1 MIKMETAYE
10 RIAKTLKGKPA
21 KYSRF
26 TRFNQHKT
34 QPHDARSR
42 RCIRC
47 NRPEGL
53 VSMHGLN
60 YCRECFREVAKDLGF
75 RKYGK
80 EA

>member
-1 MIKMETAYE
+1 METAYE
-10 RIAKTLKGKPA
+10 RIAKNLKGKPA

-26 TRFNQHKT
+26 TRFNQHKL
-34 QPHDARSR
+34 QPHDR
-42 RCIRC
+42 RAHMCVRC
-47 NRPEGL
+47 NRTEAHIGI
-53 VSMHGLN
+53 HGLS